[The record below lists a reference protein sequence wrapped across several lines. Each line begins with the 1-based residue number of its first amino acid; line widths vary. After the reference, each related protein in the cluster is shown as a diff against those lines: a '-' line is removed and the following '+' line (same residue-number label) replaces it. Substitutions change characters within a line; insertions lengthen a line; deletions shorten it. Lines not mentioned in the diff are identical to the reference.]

1 MFSKRIKAISVL
13 MASVL
18 LLSGCDTK
26 LWENPPDVEAQEF
39 AGAACLSN
47 TGPILNHYIAGNA
60 TELEISALWECLGSA
75 VSSFQRYVRGSE
87 KNRYTSQEIA
97 TFLEQ
102 NYLDKKERTVITPA
116 LQLEF
121 MKLKQLFVG
130 GDRNYIT
137 QKELDRTQDVFK
149 LLKTVT
155 VRLNPYMKVLVLK
168 WKVSGTKAIQS
179 DLEFFEEANV
189 ELQNSARA
197 LADHIEKNGQT
208 YNLSDFVTFLK
219 QLSSVLEENWS
230 MNQTIETY
238 MPVVKKVKRALA
250 GGNENSVAPTE
261 WRRFSLL
268 GARGFVQYLRYY
280 YFIQSVPEN
289 GGEYRLTYLARSV
302 EDILSVFQDLVGQKP
317 EGVVSR
323 DEVNDILLTLSKV
336 WPEFKM
342 STGLIYESMKIKQL
356 FFGGSLDSFTT
367 QDFNNARQKVG
378 RLKTLIERFLPF
390 YSIYA
395 SEWDPNLYSYE
406 KAQKLFMDSQD
417 ILETTGQELGVL
429 FEGPYDL
436 KNLVALAKEYEA
448 LYPPKKSKDSLV
460 PQINKFL
467 PLVVD
472 TKNIVLGGKDSSV
485 SKGSWS
491 VLLGLGSRVYSDYLY
506 YHYFLKAKTL
516 ESPRN
521 VGYLSVLSNQT
532 LNIFSDILETKK
544 VHQLSLDEMS
554 VITRRLME
562 ADLLPDG
569 ITMSSIKNVFKL
581 LVNNMMVSPEDRLGG
596 SMPNAITRK
605 SVEVVRRELQVWLD
619 TEMFVAKLSRDWRS
633 KEGLRPRD
641 MVDAV
646 EKAQDNSSS
655 SAYLKEGLKELMF
668 SLRTPSPLTI
678 DSAGRL
684 YISRRLAQVYDRE
697 SLSQLNLDRAL
708 ARLLLRSFT
717 GDLNRVRN
725 YAGVTLDEVNFVFNQ
740 VRPLVVEMKVLEP
753 DNKAFGDSRFR
764 DSNIFMA
771 HSDGS
776 NLASFVEVTDLIGMI
791 WSGINI
797 NTMLTKDLSRDCLN
811 GKSKVKSTD
820 VVSVDCAVRSY
831 RASLTKN
838 MPATPEYVQYMRAVG
853 AEESTGYVY
862 NLFKSSGYIP
872 NDKRLARIADL
883 NQVPFIVQYIEILFA
898 RFDDDGDGYLN
909 SAEALEAFGLFEGLL
924 KQFAGD
930 QVKESDLP
938 AVFMFLLRYGK
949 APTTVREK
957 LTFVLRWRGKPD
969 NWKVAANRSQ
979 LAAILGY
986 IADMSN
992 KAAEASIME
1001 IPESELVPEQ

>member
-26 LWENPPDVEAQEF
+26 LWENPPDVEAQEY

-47 TGPILNHYIAGNA
+47 TGPVLNHYIEGNA

-75 VSSFQRYVRGSE
+75 VSSFQRYVRGSD
-87 KNRYTSQEIA
+87 KNRYTSQEIS

-102 NYLDKKERTVITPA
+102 NFLDQKKKTVITPA

-121 MKLKQLFVG
+121 MKLKQLFIG

-137 QKELDRTQDVFK
+137 QKELDRTQDVFR
-149 LLKTVT
+149 LLKTIT
-155 VRLNPYMKVLVLK
+155 IRLNPYMKVLVLK
-168 WKVSGTKAIQS
+168 WKVSDTKEIKS

-219 QLSSVLEENWS
+219 QLSSVLDQNWS
-230 MNQTIETY
+230 MNQTVETY
-238 MPVVKKVKRALA
+238 MPVVKKVKKALA

-280 YFIQSVPEN
+280 YFIQSVPEY
-289 GGEYRLTYLARSV
+289 GGSYRLTYLARSV

-342 STGLIYESMKIKQL
+342 STGLIRESMKIKQL
-356 FFGGSLDSFTT
+356 FFGGSLDSFTI
-367 QDFNNARQKVG
+367 QDFDNARQKVN
-378 RLKTLIERFLPF
+378 RVKTLIERFLPY
-390 YSIYA
+390 YSIYT
-395 SEWDPNLYSYE
+395 SEWDPNLYSYDE
-406 KAQKLFMDSQD
+406 AQKLFMESQD
-417 ILETTGQELGVL
+417 ILETTGRELGVL

-436 KNLVALAKEYEA
+436 NDLVKLAKEFEG
-448 LYPPKKSKDSLV
+448 LYPPKKAKDSIV

-467 PLVVD
+467 PLVID
-472 TKNIVLGGKDSSV
+472 AKNIVLGGKDSSV
-485 SKGSWS
+485 AKGSWS
-491 VLLGLGSRVYSDYLY
+491 VLLGLGSRVYTDYLY
-506 YHYFLKAKTL
+506 HQYFLKSKSL
-516 ESPRN
+516 QSPRA
-521 VGYLSVLSNQT
+521 VGGWSVLSNQS
-532 LNIFSDILETKK
+532 LDIFRDILEIKK
-544 VHQLSLDEMS
+544 VHQLSLDEIS
-554 VITRRLME
+554 VITRRLKE

-569 ITMSSIKNVFKL
+569 MTMSSLKNVFKL
-581 LVNNMMVSPEDRLGG
+581 LVNNIMVSPEDRLNGLV
-596 SMPNAITRK
+596 PNAITKK

-619 TEMFVAKLSRDWRS
+619 TEMFVAKLSRNWGD
-633 KEGLRPRD
+633 KEGLRPGD
-641 MVDAV
+641 MMNAV
-646 EKAQDNSSS
+646 AKAQGSSNSSS
-655 SAYLKEGLKELMF
+655 YLQEGLKEMMF

-684 YISRRLAQVYDRE
+684 YISRRLQQVYDHD
-697 SLSQLNLDRAL
+697 SLSQLNLDRAI
-708 ARLLLRSFT
+708 ARILLRSFT
-717 GDLNRVRN
+717 GDLNRVKN
-725 YAGVTLDEVNFVFNQ
+725 YAGVTLNEVNFVFNQ
-740 VRPLVVEMKVLEP
+740 VRPLVIDMKILEP
-753 DNKAFGDSRFR
+753 ENTTFGESRFR

-791 WSGINI
+791 WSGMNI

-811 GKSKVKSTD
+811 GKSKVASKD
-820 VVSVDCAVRSY
+820 IVSVDCAVKSY
-831 RASLTKN
+831 RVSLTKN
-838 MPATPEYVQYMRAVG
+838 MSATPEYTQYMRAVG
-853 AEESTGYVY
+853 VEESTRYVY
-862 NLFKSSGYIP
+862 DLFRSSGYIP
-872 NDKRLARIADL
+872 NEKRQARIADL
-883 NQVPFIVQYIEILFA
+883 NQVPYIVQYIEILFA
-898 RFDDDGDGYLN
+898 RFDEDGDGYLT
-909 SAEALEAFGLFEGLL
+909 SAEALKAFGLFEGLL

-930 QVKESDLP
+930 QVKEEDLP
-938 AVFMFLLRYGK
+938 SLFMFLLRYGK

-957 LTFVLRWRGKPD
+957 LTYVLRWRGKPD
-969 NWKVAANRSQ
+969 NWKVSANRSQ

-992 KAAEASIME
+992 KTPETGLME

>member
-1 MFSKRIKAISVL
+1 MFSKGIKVLSAL

-26 LWENPPDVEAQEF
+26 LWENPPEVEAQQYV
-39 AGAACLSN
+39 GAACLSN
-47 TGPILNHYIAGNA
+47 TGPVLNHYIAGTA
-60 TELEISALWECLGSA
+60 TDVEIKSLWDCLGAA
-75 VSSFQRYVRGSE
+75 VSSFQRYVRGSD

-102 NYLDKKERTVITPA
+102 NFLDQKEQTVITPA

-137 QKELDRTQDVFK
+137 QTELDRTRDVFQ
-149 LLKTVT
+149 LLKTIT
-155 VRLNPYMKVLVLK
+155 LRLNPYMKVLLLK
-168 WKVSGTKAIQS
+168 WKVSGAKDVQN
-179 DLEFFEEANV
+179 DLAFFEAANV
-189 ELQNSARA
+189 ELQNSART

-219 QLSSVLEENWS
+219 QLSAVLDQDWA

-238 MPVVKKVKRALA
+238 MPVVKKVKKALA

-280 YFIQSVPEN
+280 YFIESVPEN
-289 GGEYRLTYLARSV
+289 GGGYRLTYLARSV

-317 EGVVSR
+317 EGIVSR

-342 STGLIYESMKIKQL
+342 SSGLIYQSMKIKQV

-367 QDFNNARQKVG
+367 QDFNNARQKVS

-390 YSIYA
+390 YSIY
-395 SEWDPNLYSYE
+395 SSDWDPSLYPSE
-406 KAQKLFMDSQD
+406 EAQKMFMDSQD
-417 ILETTGQELGVL
+417 VLEATGRELGVL
-429 FEGPYDL
+429 FEGSYDL
-436 KNLVALAKEYEA
+436 KDLVSLAKEFET
-448 LYPPKKSKDSLV
+448 LYPPKKAKDSIV

-467 PLVVD
+467 PLVID

-485 SKGSWS
+485 SKSSWS

-506 YHYFLKAKTL
+506 YNYFLKTKTL
-516 ESPRN
+516 ESSRT

-532 LNIFSDILETKK
+532 LDIVGDILDTKR

-554 VITRRLME
+554 VIMRRLLE
-562 ADLLPDG
+562 ADLLPEG
-569 ITMSSIKNVFKL
+569 MTMSSLKNVLKL
-581 LVNNMMVSPEDRLGG
+581 LVNNIMVSPEDRLSG
-596 SMPNAITRK
+596 SVPNAINKK

-619 TEMFVAKLSRDWRS
+619 MEMFVAKLSRNWRE

-641 MVDAV
+641 MMDVI
-646 EKAQDNSSS
+646 EKAQDSSS
-655 SAYLKEGLKELMF
+655 SSSYLKEGLKEMMF
-668 SLRTPSPLTI
+668 SLKTPSPLTI
-678 DSAGRL
+678 DGEGRL
-684 YISRRLAQVYDRE
+684 YISRRLQQVYDHD
-697 SLSQLNLDRAL
+697 SLSQLNLDRAV
-708 ARLLLRSFT
+708 ARLLLRSFA
-717 GDLNRVRN
+717 GDLSRIRS

-740 VRPLVVEMKVLEP
+740 VRPLVLEMKLLDPE
-753 DNKAFGDSRFR
+753 NKTFGEARFR
-764 DSNIFMA
+764 DANIFMA
-771 HSDGS
+771 HSDGN

-791 WSGINI
+791 WSGIGI
-797 NTMLTKDLSRDCLN
+797 NTMVTKDLSRDCMG
-811 GKSKVKSTD
+811 GKSKVNSNDK
-820 VVSVDCAVRSY
+820 VSVDCAVRSY
-831 RASLTKN
+831 RASLTKY
-838 MPATPEYVQYMRAVG
+838 MTATPEYVQYMKSVNADV
-853 AEESTGYVY
+853 SSGYVY

-872 NDKRLARIADL
+872 NDSRQARIVEL
-883 NQVPFIVQYIEILFA
+883 GQVPFTVQYIEMLMA
-898 RFDDDGDGYLN
+898 RFDEDGDGYLN
-909 SAEALEAFGLFEGLL
+909 APEALKAFDLFEGLL

-930 QVKESDLP
+930 QVKEKDLP

-957 LTFVLRWRGKPD
+957 LTFVLRWRGKPE
-969 NWKVAANRSQ
+969 NWKVAADRTQ

-992 KAAEASIME
+992 KTAPAVVE

>member
-1 MFSKRIKAISVL
+1 MFSKRIKAISIL

-26 LWENPPDVEAQEF
+26 LWENPPDVQAQEF
-39 AGAACLSN
+39 TGAACLSN
-47 TGPILNHYIAGNA
+47 TGPVLNHYIEGKAS
-60 TELEISALWECLGSA
+60 ELEINSLWECLGSA
-75 VSSFQRYVRGSE
+75 VSSFQRYVRGSD
-87 KNRYTSQEIA
+87 KSRYTSQEIA

-102 NYLDKKERTVITPA
+102 NFLDQKKRTVITPD

-137 QKELDRTQDVFK
+137 QTELDKTQGVFR
-149 LLKTVT
+149 LLKTIT

-168 WKVSGTKAIQS
+168 WKVSGNKEIQS
-179 DLEFFEEANV
+179 DLEFFEKANV

-208 YNLSDFVTFLK
+208 YNLSDFGTFLK
-219 QLSSVLEENWS
+219 QLSAVLDENWS
-230 MNQTIETY
+230 MNQSIETY
-238 MPVVKKVKRALA
+238 MPVVKKVKKALA
-250 GGNENSVAPTE
+250 GGNENSIAPTE

-289 GGEYRLTYLARSV
+289 GGGYRLTYLARSV

-317 EGVVSR
+317 EGIVSR
-323 DEVNDILLTLSKV
+323 DEVNGILLTLSKV

-342 STGLIYESMKIKQL
+342 STGLIYEGMKIKQL
-356 FFGGSLDSFTT
+356 FFGGSLESFTT
-367 QDFNNARQKVG
+367 QDFNNARQKVS
-378 RLKTLIERFLPF
+378 RLKTLIERFLPY
-390 YSIYA
+390 YSIYT
-395 SEWDPNLYSYE
+395 SEWDPNLYSNE
-406 KAQKLFMDSQD
+406 EAQKLFMDSQD
-417 ILETTGQELGVL
+417 ILETTGRELGVL

-436 KNLVALAKEYEA
+436 KDLVTLAKEFER
-448 LYPPKKSKDSLV
+448 LYPPKKAKDSIV
-460 PQINKFL
+460 PQINKLL
-467 PLVVD
+467 PLVID

-485 SKGSWS
+485 SKSSWS
-491 VLLGLGSRVYSDYLY
+491 ILLGLGSRVYSDYLY
-506 YHYFLKAKTL
+506 YHYFLQSKTL
-516 ESPRN
+516 ESPRS
-521 VGYLSVLSNQT
+521 VGHLSVLSNQT
-532 LNIFSDILETKK
+532 LDIVRDVLETKK
-544 VHQLSLDEMS
+544 VHQLSLDEIS
-554 VITRRLME
+554 LITRRLME
-562 ADLLPDG
+562 ADVLPDG
-569 ITMSSIKNVFKL
+569 ITMSSIKNVIKL
-581 LVNNMMVSPEDRLGG
+581 IVNNIMVSPEDRLGG
-596 SMPNAITRK
+596 SVPNALTRR

-619 TEMFVAKLSRDWRS
+619 TEMFVAKLSRNWKS

-646 EKAQDNSSS
+646 EKAQDNSNS

-668 SLRTPSPLTI
+668 SLKTPSPLTI
-678 DSAGRL
+678 DSEGRL
-684 YISRRLAQVYDRE
+684 YISRRLQQVYDRD
-697 SLSQLNLDRAL
+697 SLSQLNLDRAV

-717 GDLNRVRN
+717 GDLSRIRS
-725 YAGVTLDEVNFVFNQ
+725 YTGVTLDEVNFVFNQ
-740 VRPLVVEMKVLEP
+740 VRPLVIEMKLLEP
-753 DNKAFGDSRFR
+753 ENKGFGDARFR
-764 DSNIFMA
+764 DANIFMA

-797 NTMLTKDLSRDCLN
+797 NTMVTKELSRDCLG
-811 GKSKVKSTD
+811 GKSKVNSNDK
-820 VVSVDCAVRSY
+820 VSVDCAVRSY
-831 RASLTKN
+831 RSSLTKY
-838 MPATPEYVQYMRAVG
+838 MTATPEYVQYMRAVN
-853 AEESTGYVY
+853 ADVSSGYVY

-872 NDKRLARIADL
+872 NDGGIARIADL
-883 NQVPFIVQYIEILFA
+883 GQVTFTVQYIEMLMA
-898 RFDDDGDGYLN
+898 RFDEDGDGYLT
-909 SAEALEAFGLFEGLL
+909 APEALKAFVLFEGML

-930 QVKESDLP
+930 QIKEKDLP
-938 AVFMFLLRYGK
+938 GLFMFLLRYGK

-969 NWKVAANRSQ
+969 NWKVAADRSQ

-992 KAAEASIME
+992 KVAGAAVME